1 MPSVRVREN
10 EPFDVAM
17 RRFKRSCEKA
27 GVLAEV
33 HKREFYEKPTQERK
47 RKAAAAVKRWQK
59 KASRQLA
66 RRVRNYSPALTT
78 DSLRQRN
85 THMACGLTERL
96 SADITSALKGGEKT
110 RLITLRFMMA
120 ALKQQEIDT
129 RLEVDDTHVI
139 ASLTKMTNQR
149 RESIAQFEGAGR
161 VDLAA
166 KERAELAIVEQYLP
180 TPLDEAE
187 IAALI
192 AAALQTVAAVTL
204 KDMGKVMNA
213 LRPQLMGRADLSL
226 VSAKVKQLL
235 GG

>member
-1 MPSVRVREN
+1 M
-10 EPFDVAM
+10 
-17 RRFKRSCEKA
+17 
-27 GVLAEV
+27 
-33 HKREFYEKPTQERK
+33 
-47 RKAAAAVKRWQK
+47 
-59 KASRQLA
+59 
-66 RRVRNYSPALTT
+66 
-78 DSLRQRN
+78 
-85 THMACGLTERL
+85 
-96 SADITSALKGGEKT
+96 KGGEKT

-139 ASLTKMTNQR
+139 AILTKMTNQR

-187 IAALI
+187 INTLI

>member
-1 MPSVRVREN
+1 
-10 EPFDVAM
+10 
-17 RRFKRSCEKA
+17 
-27 GVLAEV
+27 
-33 HKREFYEKPTQERK
+33 
-47 RKAAAAVKRWQK
+47 
-59 KASRQLA
+59 
-66 RRVRNYSPALTT
+66 
-78 DSLRQRN
+78 
-85 THMACGLTERL
+85 MACGLKERL
-96 SADITSALKGGEKT
+96 SADITSAMKGGEKT

-139 ASLTKMTNQR
+139 AILTKMTNQR

>member
-1 MPSVRVREN
+1 
-10 EPFDVAM
+10 
-17 RRFKRSCEKA
+17 
-27 GVLAEV
+27 
-33 HKREFYEKPTQERK
+33 
-47 RKAAAAVKRWQK
+47 
-59 KASRQLA
+59 
-66 RRVRNYSPALTT
+66 
-78 DSLRQRN
+78 
-85 THMACGLTERL
+85 MACGLKERL
-96 SADITSALKGGEKT
+96 SADITSAMKGGEKI

-139 ASLTKMTNQR
+139 AILTKMTNQR

-187 IAALI
+187 INTLI
-192 AAALQTVAAVTL
+192 AAALQTVAAATL

-213 LRPQLMGRADLSL
+213 LRPHLMGRADLSL

>member
-1 MPSVRVREN
+1 M
-10 EPFDVAM
+10 
-17 RRFKRSCEKA
+17 
-27 GVLAEV
+27 
-33 HKREFYEKPTQERK
+33 
-47 RKAAAAVKRWQK
+47 
-59 KASRQLA
+59 
-66 RRVRNYSPALTT
+66 
-78 DSLRQRN
+78 
-85 THMACGLTERL
+85 
-96 SADITSALKGGEKT
+96 KGGEKT

-139 ASLTKMTNQR
+139 AILTKMTNQR

>member
-1 MPSVRVREN
+1 M
-10 EPFDVAM
+10 
-17 RRFKRSCEKA
+17 
-27 GVLAEV
+27 
-33 HKREFYEKPTQERK
+33 
-47 RKAAAAVKRWQK
+47 
-59 KASRQLA
+59 
-66 RRVRNYSPALTT
+66 
-78 DSLRQRN
+78 
-85 THMACGLTERL
+85 
-96 SADITSALKGGEKT
+96 KGGEKT

-139 ASLTKMTNQR
+139 AILTKMTNQR
-149 RESIAQFEGAGR
+149 RESIAQFDGAGR

-187 IAALI
+187 IHTLI

>member
-1 MPSVRVREN
+1 M
-10 EPFDVAM
+10 
-17 RRFKRSCEKA
+17 
-27 GVLAEV
+27 
-33 HKREFYEKPTQERK
+33 
-47 RKAAAAVKRWQK
+47 
-59 KASRQLA
+59 
-66 RRVRNYSPALTT
+66 
-78 DSLRQRN
+78 
-85 THMACGLTERL
+85 
-96 SADITSALKGGEKT
+96 KGGEKT

-120 ALKQQEIDT
+120 ALKQQEIYT

-139 ASLTKMTNQR
+139 AILTKMTNQR

-226 VSAKVKQLL
+226 VSARVKQLL

>member
-1 MPSVRVREN
+1 M
-10 EPFDVAM
+10 
-17 RRFKRSCEKA
+17 
-27 GVLAEV
+27 
-33 HKREFYEKPTQERK
+33 
-47 RKAAAAVKRWQK
+47 
-59 KASRQLA
+59 
-66 RRVRNYSPALTT
+66 
-78 DSLRQRN
+78 
-85 THMACGLTERL
+85 
-96 SADITSALKGGEKT
+96 KGGEKT

-139 ASLTKMTNQR
+139 AILTKMTNQR

-226 VSAKVKQLL
+226 VSARVKQLL

>member
-1 MPSVRVREN
+1 
-10 EPFDVAM
+10 
-17 RRFKRSCEKA
+17 
-27 GVLAEV
+27 
-33 HKREFYEKPTQERK
+33 
-47 RKAAAAVKRWQK
+47 
-59 KASRQLA
+59 
-66 RRVRNYSPALTT
+66 
-78 DSLRQRN
+78 
-85 THMACGLTERL
+85 MACGLKERL
-96 SADITSALKGGEKT
+96 SADITSAMKGGEKT

-139 ASLTKMTNQR
+139 AILTKMTNQR

-166 KERAELAIVEQYLP
+166 QERAELAIVEQYLP

>member
-1 MPSVRVREN
+1 
-10 EPFDVAM
+10 
-17 RRFKRSCEKA
+17 
-27 GVLAEV
+27 
-33 HKREFYEKPTQERK
+33 
-47 RKAAAAVKRWQK
+47 
-59 KASRQLA
+59 
-66 RRVRNYSPALTT
+66 
-78 DSLRQRN
+78 
-85 THMACGLTERL
+85 MACGLKERL
-96 SADITSALKGGEKT
+96 SADITSAMKGGEKT

-139 ASLTKMTNQR
+139 AILTKMTNQR

-187 IAALI
+187 IDALV

-226 VSAKVKQLL
+226 VSAKVKQHL

>member
-1 MPSVRVREN
+1 M
-10 EPFDVAM
+10 
-17 RRFKRSCEKA
+17 
-27 GVLAEV
+27 
-33 HKREFYEKPTQERK
+33 
-47 RKAAAAVKRWQK
+47 
-59 KASRQLA
+59 
-66 RRVRNYSPALTT
+66 
-78 DSLRQRN
+78 
-85 THMACGLTERL
+85 
-96 SADITSALKGGEKT
+96 KGGEKT

-139 ASLTKMTNQR
+139 AILTKMTNQR

-161 VDLAA
+161 ADLAA

-187 IAALI
+187 INTLI

-226 VSAKVKQLL
+226 VSAKIKQHL

>member
-1 MPSVRVREN
+1 
-10 EPFDVAM
+10 
-17 RRFKRSCEKA
+17 
-27 GVLAEV
+27 
-33 HKREFYEKPTQERK
+33 
-47 RKAAAAVKRWQK
+47 
-59 KASRQLA
+59 
-66 RRVRNYSPALTT
+66 
-78 DSLRQRN
+78 
-85 THMACGLTERL
+85 MACGLKERL
-96 SADITSALKGGEKT
+96 SADITSAMKGGEKT

-139 ASLTKMTNQR
+139 AILTKMTNQR
-149 RESIAQFEGAGR
+149 RESIAQFDGAGR

-166 KERAELAIVEQYLP
+166 KERAELAIVEEYLP

-187 IAALI
+187 IDALI

-226 VSAKVKQLL
+226 VSAKVKQHL

>member
-1 MPSVRVREN
+1 
-10 EPFDVAM
+10 
-17 RRFKRSCEKA
+17 
-27 GVLAEV
+27 
-33 HKREFYEKPTQERK
+33 
-47 RKAAAAVKRWQK
+47 
-59 KASRQLA
+59 
-66 RRVRNYSPALTT
+66 
-78 DSLRQRN
+78 
-85 THMACGLTERL
+85 MACGLKERL
-96 SADITSALKGGEKT
+96 SADITSAMKGGEKT

-139 ASLTKMTNQR
+139 AILTKMTNQR

-161 VDLAA
+161 ADLAA

-187 IAALI
+187 INTLI

-226 VSAKVKQLL
+226 VSAKIKQHL

>member
-1 MPSVRVREN
+1 M
-10 EPFDVAM
+10 
-17 RRFKRSCEKA
+17 
-27 GVLAEV
+27 
-33 HKREFYEKPTQERK
+33 
-47 RKAAAAVKRWQK
+47 
-59 KASRQLA
+59 
-66 RRVRNYSPALTT
+66 
-78 DSLRQRN
+78 
-85 THMACGLTERL
+85 
-96 SADITSALKGGEKT
+96 KGGEKT

-139 ASLTKMTNQR
+139 AILTKMTNQR
-149 RESIAQFEGAGR
+149 RESIAQFESAGR

-180 TPLDEAE
+180 TPLDDAE
-187 IAALI
+187 INTLI
-192 AAALQTVAAVTL
+192 AAALETVAAVTL

>member
-1 MPSVRVREN
+1 
-10 EPFDVAM
+10 
-17 RRFKRSCEKA
+17 
-27 GVLAEV
+27 
-33 HKREFYEKPTQERK
+33 
-47 RKAAAAVKRWQK
+47 
-59 KASRQLA
+59 
-66 RRVRNYSPALTT
+66 
-78 DSLRQRN
+78 
-85 THMACGLTERL
+85 MACGLKERL
-96 SADITSALKGGEKT
+96 SADITSAMKGGEKT

-139 ASLTKMTNQR
+139 AILTKMTNQR

-187 IAALI
+187 IDALI
-192 AAALQTVAAVTL
+192 AAALQTVAAATL

-226 VSAKVKQLL
+226 VSAKVKQHL

>member
-1 MPSVRVREN
+1 M
-10 EPFDVAM
+10 
-17 RRFKRSCEKA
+17 
-27 GVLAEV
+27 
-33 HKREFYEKPTQERK
+33 
-47 RKAAAAVKRWQK
+47 
-59 KASRQLA
+59 
-66 RRVRNYSPALTT
+66 
-78 DSLRQRN
+78 
-85 THMACGLTERL
+85 
-96 SADITSALKGGEKT
+96 KGGEKT

-139 ASLTKMTNQR
+139 AILTKMTNQR
-149 RESIAQFEGAGR
+149 RESIAQFESAGR

-180 TPLDEAE
+180 TPLDDAE
-187 IAALI
+187 INTLI
-192 AAALQTVAAVTL
+192 AAALQTVAAATL

-226 VSAKVKQLL
+226 VSAKVKQHL

>member
-1 MPSVRVREN
+1 M
-10 EPFDVAM
+10 
-17 RRFKRSCEKA
+17 
-27 GVLAEV
+27 
-33 HKREFYEKPTQERK
+33 
-47 RKAAAAVKRWQK
+47 
-59 KASRQLA
+59 
-66 RRVRNYSPALTT
+66 
-78 DSLRQRN
+78 
-85 THMACGLTERL
+85 
-96 SADITSALKGGEKT
+96 KGGEKT

-139 ASLTKMTNQR
+139 AILTKMTNQR

-192 AAALQTVAAVTL
+192 AAALQTVSAVTL

>member
-1 MPSVRVREN
+1 M
-10 EPFDVAM
+10 
-17 RRFKRSCEKA
+17 
-27 GVLAEV
+27 
-33 HKREFYEKPTQERK
+33 
-47 RKAAAAVKRWQK
+47 
-59 KASRQLA
+59 
-66 RRVRNYSPALTT
+66 
-78 DSLRQRN
+78 
-85 THMACGLTERL
+85 
-96 SADITSALKGGEKT
+96 KGGEKT

-129 RLEVDDTHVI
+129 RLEVDDTHVTAI
-139 ASLTKMTNQR
+139 LTKMTNQR

>member
-1 MPSVRVREN
+1 M
-10 EPFDVAM
+10 
-17 RRFKRSCEKA
+17 
-27 GVLAEV
+27 
-33 HKREFYEKPTQERK
+33 
-47 RKAAAAVKRWQK
+47 
-59 KASRQLA
+59 AS
-66 RRVRNYSPALTT
+66 
-78 DSLRQRN
+78 
-85 THMACGLTERL
+85 GLKERL
-96 SADITSALKGGEKT
+96 SADITSAMKGGEKT

-139 ASLTKMTNQR
+139 AILTKMTNQR
-149 RESIAQFEGAGR
+149 RESIAQFDGAGR

-187 IAALI
+187 IHTLI